1 MQSRNPVFARAD
13 VMSGA
18 GRAGS
23 AGIDAASIQQLE
35 QAYAGPSAGPLQTGR
50 MTYNDV
56 IVRTGMTFGV
66 LLAGAVVGWFVPQ
79 LFWIGFIVGL
89 VLGLV
94 NAFKREPSP
103 ALIIAYAAFMGVGLG
118 GISLVFQ
125 SQWQGIVQ
133 QAVLGTLAVFA
144 VALFAY
150 RSGRIRVTPKFQR
163 MVIIGMLG
171 YLAFSVVNLFIMLF
185 GVTDSAWGL
194 RSGWLGVAAGLIGV
208 ALAAFSLVLDFDFI
222 DKGVANGIPEKYA
235 WTAAFGLV
243 VTLVWLYLELLRLI
257 AIFSGQD

>member
-1 MQSRNPVFARAD
+1 MESRNPVFARSEA
-13 VMSGA
+13 MAGP
-18 GRAGS
+18 GRAGT
-23 AGIDAASIQQLE
+23 AAVDAATIERLE
-35 QAYAGPSAGPLQTGR
+35 QTYAGPSAGPLQTRR

-56 IVRTGMTFGV
+56 IVKTGMTFGV
-66 LLAGAVVGWFVPQ
+66 LLVGAVVGWVAPQ
-79 LFWIGFIVGL
+79 LFWIGFIGGL

-103 ALIIAYAAFMGVGLG
+103 VLIIAYGALMGIGLG
-118 GISLVFQ
+118 GISFVFQ
-125 SQWQGIVQ
+125 QQWQGIVQ

-163 MVIIGMLG
+163 MVIIGMMG
-171 YLAFSVVNLFIMLF
+171 YLAFSLLNLVLVLF
-185 GVTDSAWGL
+185 GVGDGWGL
-194 RSGWLGVAAGLIGV
+194 RNGWLGIVAGLIGV

-257 AIFSGQD
+257 AIFSGNE

>member
-1 MQSRNPVFARAD
+1 MDTRNPVFARTETMTA
-13 VMSGA
+13 G
-18 GRAGS
+18 GRAAT
-23 AGIDAASIQQLE
+23 AGVDAASIAQLE
-35 QAYAGPSAGPLQTGR
+35 QAYAGPAAGPVQTSR

-56 IVRTGMTFGV
+56 VVKTGLTFAV
-66 LLAGAVVGWFVPQ
+66 LLAGAVVGWMMPQ
-79 LFWIGFIVGL
+79 LFFVGFIGGL

-94 NAFKREPSP
+94 NAFKKEPSP
-103 ALIIAYAAFMGVGLG
+103 PLIIAYAALMGVGLG
-118 GISLVFQ
+118 GISLMFQ
-125 SQWQGIVQ
+125 AQYQGIVQ
-133 QAVLGTLAVFA
+133 QAVLGTFSVFA

-163 MVIIGMLG
+163 MLLIGMLG

-194 RSGWLGVAAGLIGV
+194 RSGWLGIAAGLIGV

-222 DKGVANGIPEKYA
+222 DKGVQSGIPARYA

-243 VTLVWLYLELLRLI
+243 VTLVWLYLELLRLL
-257 AIFSGQD
+257 AILQGNE